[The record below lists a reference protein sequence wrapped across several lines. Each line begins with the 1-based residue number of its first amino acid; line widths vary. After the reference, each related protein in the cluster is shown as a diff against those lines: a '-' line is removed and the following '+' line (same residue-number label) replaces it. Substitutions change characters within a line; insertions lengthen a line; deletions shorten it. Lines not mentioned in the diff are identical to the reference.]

1 MIPIRYFTGFCEV
14 GRKPTFF
21 CFTHIIS
28 TMARTNPTLNRVFA
42 LVEPVCNGA
51 GYELVDLRLTL
62 EQGGWVLRVCIDLLD
77 GAASPEAADPG
88 TDSDS
93 IRRIDTSDCERA
105 SREVSAVLDV
115 EDPIPQAYSLEVSSP
130 GIDRPLRTPAH
141 FAKFI
146 GSEIK
151 ATLVTPL
158 MQDGLERR
166 NFRGVIEAVDGDN
179 LKLRVDN
186 KTYVLEIDDI
196 DTARLLPDWDAVLR
210 GDSTLSPKPNKP
222 VDHRPGK
229 SGKPG
234 SGSTAKGGATAKSRP
249 TGKGTPT
256 GKGGQPGKPA
266 TSTGDKSGGSA
277 GSSSSDGSDS
287 SDGPGGADGSGQRA

>member
-1 MIPIRYFTGFCEV
+1 M
-14 GRKPTFF
+14 PTFF
-21 CFTHIIS
+21 CFSSSNSI
-28 TMARTNPTLNRVFA
+28 MARNNPTLNRVFA

-77 GAASPEAADPG
+77 VG
-88 TDSDS
+88 TPLSGELSDAGTPS
-93 IRRIDTSDCERA
+93 AIRRIDTSDCERA

-146 GSEIK
+146 GAEIK
-151 ATLVTPL
+151 ASLLTALV
-158 MQDGLERR
+158 QDGLERR
-166 NFRGVIEAVDGDN
+166 NFRGIIEGVDGGN

-186 KTYVLEIDDI
+186 KSYTLEIDDI

-210 GDSTLSPKPNKP
+210 GDSTLSAKPSKP

-229 SGKPG
+229 SAKAGATGKAGKAAAAGKSATKSDSATSSSASSSVSSGSGGPG
-234 SGSTAKGGATAKSRP
+234 ST
-249 TGKGTPT
+249 
-256 GKGGQPGKPA
+256 
-266 TSTGDKSGGSA
+266 D
-277 GSSSSDGSDS
+277 
-287 SDGPGGADGSGQRA
+287 GGADGSGPRRA

>member
-1 MIPIRYFTGFCEV
+1 
-14 GRKPTFF
+14 
-21 CFTHIIS
+21 
-28 TMARTNPTLNRVFA
+28 MARTNPTLNRVFA

-77 GAASPEAADPG
+77 GATSTVASN
-88 TDSDS
+88 TDTQGDA
-93 IRRIDTSDCERA
+93 IRRIDTTDCERA

-141 FAKFI
+141 FAKFV

-151 ATLVTPL
+151 ATLVTPFV
-158 MQDGLERR
+158 QDGLERR
-166 NFRGVIEAVDGDN
+166 NFRGVIEAVDGGN

-222 VDHRPGK
+222 VDLRPGK

-234 SGSTAKGGATAKSRP
+234 SGK
-249 TGKGTPT
+249 T
-256 GKGGQPGKPA
+256 GKGGTTAKGVNPGKAA
-266 TSTGDKSGGSA
+266 TSNSGTSGGSS
-277 GSSSSDGSDS
+277 GSSDSNNSVDSDK
-287 SDGPGGADGSGQRA
+287 PGGADGSGQRA

>member
-1 MIPIRYFTGFCEV
+1 
-14 GRKPTFF
+14 
-21 CFTHIIS
+21 
-28 TMARTNPTLNRVFA
+28 MARNNPTLNRVFA

-77 GAASPEAADPG
+77 SGAPLPADG
-88 TDSDS
+88 TVAER
-93 IRRIDTSDCERA
+93 RRIDTSDCERA

-141 FAKFI
+141 FARFV

-151 ATLVTPL
+151 AVLLNPLV
-158 MQDGLERR
+158 QDGLERR
-166 NFRGVIEAVDGDN
+166 NFRGIIESVDAGKV
-179 LKLRVDN
+179 KLRVDN
-186 KTYVLEIDDI
+186 KSYTLEIDDI

-222 VDHRPGK
+222 VDNRPGK
-229 SGKPG
+229 SRKVA
-234 SGSTAKGGATAKSRP
+234 SGKSRP
-249 TGKGTPT
+249 
-256 GKGGQPGKPA
+256 A
-266 TSTGDKSGGSA
+266 EAANKSGAGVKPGNSATPSKAGGSP
-277 GSSSSDGSDS
+277 DGSD
-287 SDGPGGADGSGQRA
+287 GAGGAGDSGQRT

>member
-1 MIPIRYFTGFCEV
+1 
-14 GRKPTFF
+14 
-21 CFTHIIS
+21 
-28 TMARTNPTLNRVFA
+28 MARNNPTLNRVFA

-77 GAASPEAADPG
+77 AVASGSAQGTAQTDGATDNAAHE
-88 TDSDS
+88 
-93 IRRIDTSDCERA
+93 IRRIDTTDCERA

-115 EDPIPQAYSLEVSSP
+115 EDPIAQAYSLEVSSP

-151 ATLVTPL
+151 ASLITALV
-158 MQDGLERR
+158 QDGLERR
-166 NFRGVIEAVDGDN
+166 NFRGVIEGVDGGN

-186 KTYVLEIDDI
+186 KSYLLEIDDI

-210 GDSTLSPKPNKP
+210 GDSTLSPKPSKP

-229 SGKPG
+229 TGKIGKTGKASAGKAGPTGKTSAGKASAGKASAGKPG
-234 SGSTAKGGATAKSRP
+234 PATKA
-249 TGKGTPT
+249 
-256 GKGGQPGKPA
+256 GQPSA
-266 TSTGDKSGGSA
+266 TSRGVSNASRADD
-277 GSSSSDGSDS
+277 SDGSNDS
-287 SDGPGGADGSGQRA
+287 AEAKNDADGAGADQRRA

>member
-21 CFTHIIS
+21 CFTHSIFR
-28 TMARTNPTLNRVFA
+28 MARNNPTLNRVFA

-77 GAASPEAADPG
+77 AVAAGSAQGTAQADAAPHE
-88 TDSDS
+88 
-93 IRRIDTSDCERA
+93 IRRIDTGDCERA

-151 ATLVTPL
+151 ASLVTPL
-158 MQDGLERR
+158 VQDGLERR
-166 NFRGVIEAVDGDN
+166 NFRGVIEGVDGGN

-186 KTYVLEIDDI
+186 KSYILEIDDI
-196 DTARLLPDWDAVLR
+196 DTARLLPDWEAVLR
-210 GDSTLSPKPNKP
+210 GDSSLSPKPSKP
-222 VDHRPGK
+222 MDHRPGK
-229 SGKPG
+229 
-234 SGSTAKGGATAKSRP
+234 
-249 TGKGTPT
+249 T
-256 GKGGQPGKPA
+256 GKGGKAGKAGPAGKSSKGKPSKAGQPGG
-266 TSTGDKSGGSA
+266 TSGGSNA
-277 GSSSSDGSDS
+277 GDS
-287 SDGPGGADGSGQRA
+287 SEASSNDSGGADHGTDGTGQRRV